1 MSILDRL
8 SSRHLDD
15 AALVAIW
22 TRAAAG
28 TATSPD
34 VRIALA
40 DPHVAACAECR
51 VRFDAL
57 ALWMEEIGSDARLAT
72 DDAFPPERLAAQ
84 QAAILRR
91 LEASERPARVIAFP
105 KYPVGGVTRPSPVR
119 RWVAAAAAAGLLVG
133 VGVGQLMDFRHYSN
147 PRSFTPVQRTRVEPV
162 RAVAPASTSI
172 SDEALLLELEAAA
185 TPHYEALRAFETLT
199 PRAADIL
206 HPSR

>member
-22 TRAAAG
+22 TRTTAGAAKSTDAV
-28 TATSPD
+28 T
-34 VRIALA
+34 ALA

-57 ALWMEEIGSDARLAT
+57 ASWMDEIHSDASIES
-72 DDAFPPERLAAQ
+72 DEAFPPERLAAQ

-105 KYPVGGVTRPSPVR
+105 KYPVGGVTRSEPVR

-133 VGVGQLMDFRHYSN
+133 VGVGQLMDFRHSVD
-147 PRSFTPVQRTRVEPV
+147 PRGFPPLQQTRAEPV
-162 RAVAPASTSI
+162 RAVTPISASTS
-172 SDEALLLELEAAA
+172 EETLLLELEAAA

-199 PRAADIL
+199 PRPADPL
-206 HPSR
+206 NPPR